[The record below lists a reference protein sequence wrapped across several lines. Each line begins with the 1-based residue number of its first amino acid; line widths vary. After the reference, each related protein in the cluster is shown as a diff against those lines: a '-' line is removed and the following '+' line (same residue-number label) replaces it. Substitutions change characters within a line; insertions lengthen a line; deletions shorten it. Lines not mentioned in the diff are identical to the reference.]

1 MIMKQYSVIITF
13 DRNREKFIGKIK
25 IEDKVVEMISASS
38 YTELIASL
46 FRFLDRTNS
55 PEPASKPNTQSDGS
69 SSDLTVQLPLF

>member
-1 MIMKQYSVIITF
+1 MKQYSVIITS
-13 DRNREKFIGKIK
+13 DRNREKFVGKIK
-25 IEDKVVEMISASS
+25 TEDKIIETISASS

-55 PEPASKPNTQSDGS
+55 PEPASKPNTKSDDS